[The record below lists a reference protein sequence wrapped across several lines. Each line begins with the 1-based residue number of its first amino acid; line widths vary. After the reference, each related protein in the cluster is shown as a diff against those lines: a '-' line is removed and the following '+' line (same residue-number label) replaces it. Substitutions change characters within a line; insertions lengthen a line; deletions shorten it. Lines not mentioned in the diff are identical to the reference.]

1 MSDDVADNLANS
13 WATHIT
19 RDDVARRS
27 LVTTNIPQCNDEFI
41 DNLNH
46 ACNPFS
52 FWSSHASGSVAN
64 KNAVDEVVAVTQ
76 GAVTTNCFATACG
89 SYVSGNRGSFQAY
102 TTLAFDEQKLFAMIA
117 KPAKTTDEAK
127 KTTLPF
133 PYTIINNSK
142 GYSKRI
148 RKLENECLM
157 EIHSR
162 CITSIISGRPI
173 KVILLE
179 LMLGGSGGMLRD
191 IFLKKLGCIAK
202 ELDIF
207 FVVDEILTCGR
218 TKSFLLSQ
226 QTPIEFRSRIHSITI
241 GKWMG
246 LGIILKQFHVDFGE
260 SVASGIRGESTTIDL
275 RHALVAVKHV
285 VEHLDSI
292 SSIRKKVLTC
302 LKLKNEECWGTGLLI
317 YGPKKLGEN
326 LPALKCR
333 YTPLLE
339 NSVEIDFRG
348 ARRTI
353 PNLKVDTDKQIHL
366 LVVDWLDHSK
376 KLAQYR
382 RSREVVEILCANDAA
397 PKNITEN
404 MSACDSLFP
413 GRTPNQ
419 KKEWINVL
427 KIIDEKKLLVHKQ
440 IGKKRKRVL
449 QPSDKLDMTL
459 LLKKYGH

>member
-1 MSDDVADNLANS
+1 
-13 WATHIT
+13 
-19 RDDVARRS
+19 
-27 LVTTNIPQCNDEFI
+27 
-41 DNLNH
+41 
-46 ACNPFS
+46 
-52 FWSSHASGSVAN
+52 
-64 KNAVDEVVAVTQ
+64 VDEVVAVTQ
-76 GAVTTNCFATACG
+76 GANTTNYFATACG
-89 SYVSGNRGSFQAY
+89 SYVSGNRGSFKAY
-102 TTLAFDEQKLFAMIA
+102 TTLAFDKQNLFAMIA

-133 PYTIINNSK
+133 PYTIINDSK
-142 GYSKRI
+142 GYRKRI
-148 RKLENECLM
+148 REVENECLM

-162 CITSIISGRPI
+162 CITSIISGCPI
-173 KVILLE
+173 KLILLE
-179 LMLGGSGGMLRD
+179 LMLGGSGGILRD
-191 IFLKKLGCIAK
+191 NFLKKLGCIAK

-207 FVVDEILTCGR
+207 FVIDEILTCGP

-226 QTPIEFRSRIHSITI
+226 RTPIEFRSRIHSIT
-241 GKWMG
+241 
-246 LGIILKQFHVDFGE
+246 ILKQFHVDFGE
-260 SVASGIRGESTTIDL
+260 SVASGIRGESITIDL
-275 RHALVAVKHV
+275 RHTLVAVKHV

-292 SSIRKKVLTC
+292 SSIRKKVLNR
-302 LKLKNEECWGTGLLI
+302 LKLKKQECWGAGLLI

-382 RSREVVEILCANDAA
+382 SSREVVEILCANDAA

-449 QPSDKLDMTL
+449 QPSDKLDMTS